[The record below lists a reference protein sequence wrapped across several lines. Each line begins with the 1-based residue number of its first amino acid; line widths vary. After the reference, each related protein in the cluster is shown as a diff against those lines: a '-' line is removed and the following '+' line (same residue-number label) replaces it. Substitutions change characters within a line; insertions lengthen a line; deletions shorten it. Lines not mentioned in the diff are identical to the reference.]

1 MILLYIVYIFAC
13 LTGGFIGYK
22 PFFRLD
28 KLTKRNVLNT
38 ILLVL
43 FVFTGLLVAY
53 NTGFFP
59 QFIAAPFMVFIYLL
73 LAGFFS
79 GYAIRL
85 MRIKSRSGALLY
97 SYRSFWTDHAP
108 AFLSIVI
115 ILFGLYRTGFFTDEP
130 VTAIRLSSGLS
141 LICFG
146 FLGWFFK
153 VVPDFRSE
161 GIILLDQLIKWKHII
176 SWRWHS
182 EDVLKIEYLADTN
195 EIVRNVKEFLT
206 SIPEDERVDIETILR
221 SKMEEF
227 EEERNRLLTGDQS

>member
-1 MILLYIVYIFAC
+1 MILLYIVYIFGYLA
-13 LTGGFIGYK
+13 GGLLGYK
-22 PFFRLD
+22 PYFRLD
-28 KLTKRNVLNT
+28 KLTKRNVLNS

-43 FVFTGLLVAY
+43 VVFTALLVAY

-59 QFIAAPFMVFIYLL
+59 QFVAAPFMVFSYLL

-79 GYAIRL
+79 GYAFRL
-85 MRIKSRSGALLY
+85 MKIKSRSGALLY

-108 AFLSIVI
+108 ALLSIVI
-115 ILFGLYRTGFFTDEP
+115 ILFGLYRTGFFTDDP

-146 FLGWFFK
+146 FLGWTFK
-153 VVPDFRSE
+153 AVPDFRSG
-161 GIILLDQLIKWKHII
+161 GIILLDQIIEWKHVIA
-176 SWRWHS
+176 WHWHS
-182 EDVLKIEYLADTN
+182 ENVIKIEYLSGTDQ
-195 EIVRNVKEFLT
+195 IVRNVKEFLT

-227 EEERNRLLTGDQS
+227 EEERNQLLTGDQS